1 VDTDEREQLCE
12 AARLLRAVDHALRLV
27 TGRAPAAFPGP
38 RSEAVAELAGRW
50 LGEEFSA
57 ATLAAR
63 LAERRH
69 AVRAVFLRFFS

>member
-1 VDTDEREQLCE
+1 MDE

-27 TGRAPAAFPGP
+27 TGRATSAFPAGP

-69 AVRAVFLRFFS
+69 PVRAIFLRFFG